1 MKSVTEAGFPSLAFF
16 EMVAQIKPSADHV
29 LVSLGGEEGRLE
41 WRPYGGGGGF
51 QATITFSWGIITV
64 TSTYLN
70 GETKSLYYFDDDHG
84 GATNSVLPF
93 DYYCTGQIW
102 EFTVGT
108 TSATVFNGIAAPHS
122 GFPEPNFFYIRYLA
136 SYDSST
142 DNYHLSTTES
152 LLNDETNQIIVNGS
166 NTSGDFSFSS
176 ISSNQVF
183 TRRTYNSFV
192 LVTNNNIAFN
202 PESLGA
208 DGYGDTAILGTRQ
221 LPPPSTLYYY
231 LGYEYIEVQIQ
242 ANQIEVMGSTPI
254 TLLPAPDAGFYYEF
268 YQIILEKSDNG
279 SDFLFSTYCKLYCSQ
294 QVALVHPTFLNKGGD
309 KVMICKSFQN
319 SSGETT
325 LSPGE
330 TINYSD
336 ASDLATE
343 LELSTEDGTDSALV
357 GSHTIIAKIWYR
369 IRQFGAT

>member
-1 MKSVTEAGFPSLAFF
+1 M
-16 EMVAQIKPSADHV
+16 
-29 LVSLGGEEGRLE
+29 
-41 WRPYGGGGGF
+41 
-51 QATITFSWGIITV
+51 
-64 TSTYLN
+64 
-70 GETKSLYYFDDDHG
+70 
-84 GATNSVLPF
+84 
-93 DYYCTGQIW
+93 
-102 EFTVGT
+102 
-108 TSATVFNGIAAPHS
+108 
-122 GFPEPNFFYIRYLA
+122 A

-242 ANQIEVMGSTPI
+242 ANQILHYYLLLMRDSTMNFI
-254 TLLPAPDAGFYYEF
+254 RLYLK
-268 YQIILEKSDNG
+268 KSDNG

-319 SSGETT
+319 SSVST
-325 LSPGE
+325 PPFPAN
-330 TINYSD
+330 INYST

>member
-1 MKSVTEAGFPSLAFF
+1 MKSATEAGFPSLAFF

-70 GETKSLYYFDDDHG
+70 GETKSLYYFDDDHA

-319 SSGETT
+319 SSVST
-325 LSPGE
+325 PPFPAN
-330 TINYSD
+330 INYST